1 MDSAVLTTPPAFEP
15 ITLAEAQTHL
25 IINGQAD
32 YITSLIKT
40 ARMML
45 ERELE
50 RSFILQ
56 TWTGYAGCWDRKIFL
71 DYPPILSVT
80 SVKYYNLD
88 GTLTTLQGAGVNY
101 WVNISDGCIDLA
113 YDFTVPELQYGRP
126 NAIEV
131 VYKAGYVDSATEAT
145 VQAAVPEPIKHAM
158 KLLITDMH
166 EHRGQYVIGSI
177 ANKLPGYILNLVHPY
192 KMYNLC
198 G

>member
-1 MDSAVLTTPPAFEP
+1 MDSAVLTTAPVYEP
-15 ITLAEAQTHL
+15 ITLSEAQTHL

-32 YITSLIKT
+32 YVNSLIKT

-56 TWTGYAGCWDRKIFL
+56 TWTGYSSCWDRKLFL

-80 SVKYYNLD
+80 SLKYYDLN
-88 GTLTTLQGAGVNY
+88 GTLQTLTANTDY
-101 WVNISDGCIDLA
+101 WVNLPDGCIDLA

-131 VYKAGYVDSATEAT
+131 VYNAGYRASGTEAEQ
-145 VQAAVPEPIKHAM
+145 QAAVPEPIKHAI
-158 KLLITDMH
+158 KILITDMH
-166 EHRGQYVIGSI
+166 EHRGQYVIGNN
-177 ANKLPGYILNLVHPY
+177 ANKIPGYVLNKVHSY